1 MSKELDFKEE
11 LETLQ
16 NFLKQMSN
24 TNNDENELLVS
35 SDVLEQLGD
44 EMENM
49 VYKVELNYS
58 SKEGR
63 ILSYNYES
71 DSGFDLYSTE
81 EIIIPSFGRALV
93 PTGIILDIPEGFEVQ
108 IRSKSGLA
116 LNQGLMVL
124 NSPGTIDQGY
134 IGEIKV
140 IIFNTNNHSVVVEKG
155 MKVAQAVL
163 ANVVSG
169 KFVELNKIE
178 NIGQKE
184 SGSNGFGS
192 TGI

>member
-1 MSKELDFKEE
+1 MIKELNFKDE

-16 NFLKQMSN
+16 NFLKQMSE
-24 TNNDENELLVS
+24 TNADENELLVS
-35 SDVLEQLGD
+35 NEVLEQLGD

-49 VYKVELNYS
+49 VYKVDLNYS

-63 ILSYNYES
+63 LLSYNYES
-71 DSGFDLYSTE
+71 DSGFDLHSIEQIT
-81 EIIIPSFGRALV
+81 IPAFGRALV

-134 IGEIKV
+134 IGEIK
-140 IIFNTNNHSVVVEKG
+140 IILFNTNNHSVIVERG

-169 KFVELNKIE
+169 KFVTLNKIE
-178 NIGQKE
+178 NIEQKE
-184 SGSNGFGS
+184 RGSNGFGS

>member
-1 MSKELDFKEE
+1 MIKELNFKDE

-16 NFLKQMSN
+16 NFLKQMSETN
-24 TNNDENELLVS
+24 TDENELLIS
-35 SDVLEQLGD
+35 NEVLEQLGD

-49 VYKVELNYS
+49 VYKVDLNYS

-63 ILSYNYES
+63 LLSYNYES
-71 DSGFDLYSTE
+71 DSGFDLYSIEQIT
-81 EIIIPSFGRALV
+81 IPAFGRALV
-93 PTGIILDIPEGFEVQ
+93 PTGIVLDIPEGFEVQ

-140 IIFNTNNHSVVVEKG
+140 IIFNTNNHSVIVERG

-169 KFVELNKIE
+169 KFVTLNKIE
-178 NIGQKE
+178 NVEQKE
-184 SGSNGFGS
+184 RGSNGFGS